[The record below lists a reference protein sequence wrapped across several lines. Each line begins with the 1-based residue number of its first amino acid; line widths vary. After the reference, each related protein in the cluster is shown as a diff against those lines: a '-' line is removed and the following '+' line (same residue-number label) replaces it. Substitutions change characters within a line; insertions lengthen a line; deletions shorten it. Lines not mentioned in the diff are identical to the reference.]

1 MVGTGT
7 VVADDPQLT
16 CRLPGLGHR
25 SPVRVYLDR
34 FLRVPLSARVIA
46 DARRTPT
53 WVITLNSADPG
64 RRESLLAKEVAVIE
78 VSPDREGRIDLVAA
92 VEALGERGVNRLLV
106 EGGAGVAAALLR
118 ARLIDRLAWIHAP
131 VLIGGDGIPALAPLG
146 LDRLADAPG
155 FERLSVEPVGSDV
168 LTTFRARA

>member
-1 MVGTGT
+1 

-25 SPVRVYLDR
+25 SSVRVFLDR
-34 FLRVPLSARVIA
+34 HLRVPLSARMVA
-46 DARRTPT
+46 DACRTPT
-53 WVITLNSADPG
+53 WVLTLHSADPA
-64 RRESLLAKEVAVIE
+64 RREALLVKGVAVIE

-92 VEALGERGVNRLLV
+92 VKALGERGVTRLLV
-106 EGGAGVAAALLR
+106 GGGAGVAAALLQS
-118 ARLIDRLAWIHAP
+118 RLVDRLAWIHAP
-131 VLIGGDGIPALAPLG
+131 LLIGGDGTPALASLG
-146 LDRLADAPG
+146 LDRLAGAPG